1 MTSNNTTGRN
11 GAGSKS
17 ASDGVLAAMAP
28 RRALWWGVLCLALF
42 AALLPRETTAAT
54 NAPAS
59 IHNRYLLIVQTS
71 RSMQHR
77 SEGVVQ
83 VIQELFSSAMNG
95 QLLPGDTI
103 GLWTYNDRL
112 HGGQFRL
119 QHWLPNSQQQITAR
133 LLGYLQAQKF
143 ENSARLEKVL
153 PVMSSI
159 INKSDFITVILITDG
174 AQEMHGTP
182 FDDKI
187 NAAYS
192 AWRDQQRA
200 NRMPFVTVLRA
211 KGGAITDYCA
221 NPAPWTPALPPLPK
235 ELLAAQEAPKPAPVV
250 THHAPAATVAP
261 LIFIGRKPVSQTTLQ
276 TETAKATGSTA
287 TADQLA
293 NTSPATA
300 SNGPAGT
307 PSSTAS
313 VTSNQQPANLKS
325 IAPVAAAA
333 TEPAG
338 GTGVLASTTGASS
351 AGQDRTVSPE
361 PLGQSVK
368 TGASAASGT
377 AQPVSP
383 IAPKTALE
391 VRGHSDMPKL
401 VASAAS
407 PLSPPAQTTPSNRI
421 SLNPF
426 LWLAGGGCFGLAL
439 GMIWLWRVRT
449 RSTGPI
455 SVITRSMERGF
466 K

>member
-1 MTSNNTTGRN
+1 MTSNNTTDRN

-17 ASDGVLAAMAP
+17 ASDGALAAMATQ
-28 RRALWWGVLCLALF
+28 RAFWRGVLCLALF

-77 SEGVVQ
+77 SEGIVQ
-83 VIQELFSSAMNG
+83 VVQELFSSAMNG

-103 GLWTYNDRL
+103 GLWTYNEQL
-112 HGGQFRL
+112 HGGQFPL
-119 QHWLPNSQQQITAR
+119 QHWLTNSQQQITAR
-133 LLGYLQAQKF
+133 VLGYLQAQKF
-143 ENSARLEKVL
+143 ESSARLEKVL
-153 PVMSSI
+153 PVMGSI

-235 ELLAAQEAPKPAPVV
+235 ELLAAQEAPKPAPAV
-250 THHAPAATVAP
+250 THHAPAAAVAP
-261 LIFIGRKPVSQTTLQ
+261 LIFIGKKPVSQPRLQ
-276 TETAKATGSTA
+276 AETPKATGSTA
-287 TADQLA
+287 TAAEVA

-307 PSSTAS
+307 PSNTAS
-313 VTSNQQPANLKS
+313 VTSNQQTG

-338 GTGVLASTTGASS
+338 GTRALGATTGASS
-351 AGQDRTVSPE
+351 AGQDRTASPQ

-368 TGASAASGT
+368 TGASAASDT
-377 AQPVSP
+377 AQPVLP
-383 IAPKTALE
+383 IAPKTAIE

-407 PLSPPAQTTPSNRI
+407 PLSPPAQTTLSNRI
-421 SLNPF
+421 SLNSF

-439 GMIWLWRVRT
+439 GMIWLWRIRT